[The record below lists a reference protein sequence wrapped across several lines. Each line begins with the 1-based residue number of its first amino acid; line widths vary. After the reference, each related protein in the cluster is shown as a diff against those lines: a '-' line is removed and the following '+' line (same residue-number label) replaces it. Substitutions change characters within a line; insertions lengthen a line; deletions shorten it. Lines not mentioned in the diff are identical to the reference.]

1 MTEEADQHQTHRIA
15 AGVRPAGSLE
25 VLNPF
30 DLQPIAT
37 VDTVDGQ
44 GVEQAIAVADAC
56 YRQRDGWLPDFERMA
71 ILRRA
76 AELMATQ
83 IEDLALLI
91 AREGGKPLNDARV
104 EAERAVDGLRCCAEL
119 PRHSGGREVPMQ
131 ATAAGA
137 GRWAFSTHEPIGP
150 VVAISAFNH
159 PLNLIV
165 HQLAPAVAA
174 GCPVIVKPAEDTP
187 LSCLRFIDLLREAG
201 LPPAWAQA
209 LVTDSPMTAEALATD
224 PRVAFL
230 SFIGSARVGWH
241 LRSRLAPGARC
252 ALEHGG
258 VAPVLVDR
266 GVDLQQVVPLLAKGG
281 LYHAGQVCVS
291 VQRVYVHQD
300 QALGLAQALAETAA
314 EMRVDDPTL
323 AETAIGP
330 LIRPAEVERVDQWV
344 REAIGQGA
352 TLLCGGEPLS
362 RTCYAPTV
370 LFDPPATAKVST
382 QELFGP
388 VICVYP
394 YVEVDAAIEAANAL
408 PFAFQAAVFTRELA
422 FARHAASRLAASA
435 VMINDHTAFR
445 TDWMPFAGLRQSG
458 LGTGG
463 MPYTFEDMR
472 TEKLV
477 VWRTD

>member
-1 MTEEADQHQTHRIA
+1 MTDDRQPHHGHRIA
-15 AGVRPAGSLE
+15 AEVSPTGSLE

-30 DLQPIAT
+30 NLQPIAT
-37 VDTVDGQ
+37 VDTVDRQ
-44 GVEQAIAVADAC
+44 GVEQALAVAAAC
-56 YRQRDGWLPDFERMA
+56 YRDRTAWLPDFERMA

-76 AELMATQ
+76 AELMVNR
-83 IEDLALLI
+83 IDELALLI

-258 VAPVLVDR
+258 VAQVLVDR

>member
-1 MTEEADQHQTHRIA
+1 
-15 AGVRPAGSLE
+15 
-25 VLNPF
+25 
-30 DLQPIAT
+30 
-37 VDTVDGQ
+37 
-44 GVEQAIAVADAC
+44 
-56 YRQRDGWLPDFERMA
+56 
-71 ILRRA
+71 
-76 AELMATQ
+76 
-83 IEDLALLI
+83 
-91 AREGGKPLNDARV
+91 
-104 EAERAVDGLRCCAEL
+104 
-119 PRHSGGREVPMQ
+119 
-131 ATAAGA
+131 
-137 GRWAFSTHEPIGP
+137 
-150 VVAISAFNH
+150 

-165 HQLAPAVAA
+165 HQVAPAVAA
-174 GCPVIVKPAEDTP
+174 GCPVIIKPAEDTP

-201 LPPAWAQA
+201 LPPAWSQA

-258 VAPVLVDR
+258 AAPVLVDR

-300 QALGLAQALAETAA
+300 QALRLAQALAEAA
-314 EMRVDDPTL
+314 AGMRVDDPTL

-344 REAIGQGA
+344 REAVGQGA

-370 LFDPPATAKVST
+370 LFDPPVTAKVST
-382 QELFGP
+382 QEIFGP

-394 YVEVDAAIEAANAL
+394 CVEGDAAIEVANAL

-422 FARHAASRLAASA
+422 FARHAADRLAASA

-472 TEKLV
+472 IEKLV
-477 VWRTD
+477 VWRAD